1 MERVRAGIAAVLLF
15 LPDANAG
22 VAADAVFLSTLSAAA
37 ELLGVTNA
45 ASLSFALL
53 FCRSL
58 PLPLLATALP
68 LSFLSEAGFEA
79 VPWAA
84 GLPAVGEVWSQ
95 MLLMAVPGLL
105 LGLEVRLLA
114 MSLA

>member
-1 MERVRAGIAAVLLF
+1 MERIRAGIAALLLF

-45 ASLSFALL
+45 ASPSFALL
-53 FCRSL
+53 LCRSL
-58 PLPLLATALP
+58 PLPLLAAALP
-68 LSFLSEAGFEA
+68 LSFLSEAASEA
-79 VPWAA
+79 VSWAA
-84 GLPAVGEVWSQ
+84 GPPAVGESWSQ
-95 MLLMAVPGLL
+95 MLLMAVPGPL
-105 LGLEVRLLA
+105 LGAEVRLLA